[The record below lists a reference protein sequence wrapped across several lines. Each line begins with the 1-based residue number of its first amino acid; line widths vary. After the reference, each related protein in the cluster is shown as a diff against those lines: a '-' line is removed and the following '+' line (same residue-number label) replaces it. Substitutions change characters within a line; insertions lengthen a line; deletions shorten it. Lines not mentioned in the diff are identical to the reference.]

1 MSLPTTQPTSLP
13 EALQP
18 WQTWLSWLD
27 PELIPAFSDLLQRLS
42 RVLGPVQ
49 GKQLGGLPEQDG
61 IGQIQR
67 KGNYQNL
74 LLSEWLM
81 ADEVPDEFMRR
92 AINAEHLF
100 LAPNY
105 KSQQSLNQITVLFDT
120 GISQLGE
127 CRLVHIAMLIILA
140 QRAEKTG
147 CTLMWGTL
155 QSIIPLM
162 PLNTINDL
170 RELLTRRTYS
180 PVLKENIAHWQ
191 NVIAEDLDVQN
202 GEIWLVTG
210 AHQQPILKQLI
221 LKQIASS
228 HHIELTADD
237 CFNKTIDVKIRTP
250 HFQRHIVLPTPPRAL
265 SSQILKG
272 QLRPSSA
279 QNTHQ
284 HEHKISLMFS
294 PVISFHGSAVGVT
307 LLGKPGLVVI
317 KIPPLNRSN
326 QDSPLKKPFVY
337 QIYPDGHAILALQC
351 HGKKMGALL
360 SNNNGLYFWQLPK
373 LSYIPRPSDEEFS
386 AGIGRGNTLASAYL
400 SNKEYSSLFVHDRA
414 RRLVAFSSN
423 VYAEEKNGFK
433 IVEEKVL
440 GIEKIADNLLVYI
453 YLNDSSELVQMVT
466 GANFS
471 QKKYQHRLYFT
482 QFISYQRAVLFAY
495 HHKYTNGSKSISCAI
510 SLGANR
516 QNWHVYNMEID
527 EVYGYQIDLPQG
539 WQGIGLFYPTLD
551 GSIEKDLTTLNIL
564 MISPNKRNIASY
576 SKGEIEILYRAD
588 NPFTRYSF
596 SPSKGLFAALTDH
609 AQVVVYDVYQKQLR
623 LNLYTIEQEG
633 DTQNA

>member
-1 MSLPTTQPTSLP
+1 MSLPTTQPISLP

-18 WQTWLSWLD
+18 WQTWLNWLD
-27 PELIPAFSDLLQRLS
+27 PQLVPAFSDILQRLS

-49 GKQLGGLPEQDG
+49 GRQFGGLPEQDG

-81 ADEVPDEFMRR
+81 ADEMPDEFMRR

-100 LAPNY
+100 LTPHY

-140 QRAEKTG
+140 QRAEKAG

-155 QSIIPLM
+155 QSLIPLM

-170 RELLTRRTYS
+170 YELLTRRTYS
-180 PVLKENIAHWQ
+180 PVLKENITHWQ
-191 NVIAEDLDVQN
+191 EVISEDVDVQN

-210 AHQQPILKQLI
+210 ANQQSI

-250 HFQRHIVLPTPPRAL
+250 HFQRHIVLPTPPRTL
-265 SSQILKG
+265 SAQILKG
-272 QLRPSSA
+272 QIRAPSA

-307 LLGKPGLVVI
+307 LLGKPGLMVI
-317 KIPPLNRSN
+317 KIPPLNRLN
-326 QDSPLKKPFVY
+326 QNNSLKKPFIY
-337 QIYPDGHAILALQC
+337 QIYPDGHTILALQC
-351 HGKKMGALL
+351 HGKKIGALL

-373 LSYIPRPSDEEFS
+373 LSYMPRPSDEEFS

-400 SNKEYSSLFVHDRA
+400 VNLNKEYFSLFVHDRA
-414 RRLVAFSSN
+414 RRLVAFSYN
-423 VYAEEKNGFK
+423 IYTEEKNTFK
-433 IVEEKVL
+433 IIEEKVL

-453 YLNDSSELVQMVT
+453 YLNDSNELIQMVT
-466 GANFS
+466 RADVS
-471 QKKYQHRLYFT
+471 QKCYQHRFYFT
-482 QFISYQRAVLFAY
+482 QFISYQRGVLFAY
-495 HHKYTNGSKSISCAI
+495 RHKYTDGSKSISCAI
-510 SLGANR
+510 SLGSNR
-516 QNWHVYNMEID
+516 QSWHVYNMEVD

-539 WQGIGLFYPTLD
+539 WQGIGLFYPTLN
-551 GSIEKDLTTLNIL
+551 GSSEEDLTTLNIL

-576 SKGEIEILYRAD
+576 SNGEIEILYRAD

-623 LNLYTIEQEG
+623 LNLYTIAQEG
-633 DTQNA
+633 DSQNA

>member
-1 MSLPTTQPTSLP
+1 MSLPTTQPTTLP
-13 EALQP
+13 KALQP

-67 KGNYQNL
+67 KGDYQNL

-127 CRLVHIAMLIILA
+127 CRLVHIALLILLA
-140 QRAEKTG
+140 QRAEKVG

-162 PLNTINDL
+162 PLNSINDL
-170 RELLTRRTYS
+170 YELLTRRTYS
-180 PVLKENIAHWQ
+180 PVLNENITHWQ
-191 NVIAEDLDVQN
+191 NVIAEDMDAQS
-202 GEIWLVTG
+202 GEIWLITG
-210 AHQQPILKQLI
+210 SNQQPM

-228 HHIELTADD
+228 HYIELTGDD
-237 CFNKTIDVKIRTP
+237 CFNKTIGVNIRTP

-265 SSQILKG
+265 SAQILKG
-272 QLRPSSA
+272 QIRPPSV

-317 KIPPLNRSN
+317 KIPPLNRLNPNNS
-326 QDSPLKKPFVY
+326 LKKPFVY
-337 QIYPDGHAILALQC
+337 QIYPDDHTILALQC
-351 HGKKMGALL
+351 HGKKTL
-360 SNNNGLYFWQLPK
+360 ST
-373 LSYIPRPSDEEFS
+373 LS
-386 AGIGRGNTLASAYL
+386 T
-400 SNKEYSSLFVHDRA
+400 
-414 RRLVAFSSN
+414 
-423 VYAEEKNGFK
+423 
-433 IVEEKVL
+433 
-440 GIEKIADNLLVYI
+440 
-453 YLNDSSELVQMVT
+453 
-466 GANFS
+466 
-471 QKKYQHRLYFT
+471 
-482 QFISYQRAVLFAY
+482 
-495 HHKYTNGSKSISCAI
+495 SC
-510 SLGANR
+510 
-516 QNWHVYNMEID
+516 
-527 EVYGYQIDLPQG
+527 
-539 WQGIGLFYPTLD
+539 
-551 GSIEKDLTTLNIL
+551 
-564 MISPNKRNIASY
+564 
-576 SKGEIEILYRAD
+576 
-588 NPFTRYSF
+588 
-596 SPSKGLFAALTDH
+596 
-609 AQVVVYDVYQKQLR
+609 
-623 LNLYTIEQEG
+623 
-633 DTQNA
+633 

>member
-1 MSLPTTQPTSLP
+1 MPLSTTQSISLP

-18 WQTWLSWLD
+18 WQPWLSWLD
-27 PELIPAFSDLLQRLS
+27 PELIPAFSDVLQRLN

-49 GKQLGGLPEQDG
+49 GAQLGGVPEQDG

-127 CRLVHIAMLIILA
+127 CRLVHIALLILLA
-140 QRAEKTG
+140 QRAEKAG

-170 RELLTRRTYS
+170 YELLTRRTYS
-180 PVLKENIAHWQ
+180 PVLQENITHWQ
-191 NVIAEDLDVQN
+191 NVISEDIDAQN

-210 AHQQPILKQLI
+210 AHQQPILKP
-221 LKQIASS
+221 IASS

-250 HFQRHIVLPTPPRAL
+250 HFQRHLVLSTPPSAL

-272 QLRPSSA
+272 QIRPPSV

-284 HEHKISLMFS
+284 HKHKISLMFS

-307 LLGKPGLVVI
+307 LLGKPGLLVI
-317 KIPPLNRSN
+317 KVPPLNRLN
-326 QDSPLKKPFVY
+326 QNRELKKPFVY
-337 QIYPDGHAILALQC
+337 QVYPDGYTVLALQC
-351 HGKKMGALL
+351 HGRKVGALL

-373 LSYIPRPSDEEFS
+373 LSYMPRPSDKAFS

-400 SNKEYSSLFVHDRA
+400 ANNNKEYFSLFVHDRA
-414 RRLVAFSSN
+414 KQLVAFSHN
-423 VYAEEKNGFK
+423 IYAEEKNSFK

-453 YLNDSSELVQMVT
+453 YLNESSQLVQMVT
-466 GANFS
+466 GADFS
-471 QKKYQHRLYFT
+471 QKRYQHQLYFP
-482 QFISYQRAVLFAY
+482 QFISYQRSALFAY
-495 HHKYTNGSKSISCAI
+495 YHKYTNGSKSISCAI
-510 SLGANR
+510 SLDTNR
-516 QNWHVYNMEID
+516 QSWHVYNMEVD
-527 EVYGYQIDLPQG
+527 EVYGYPIDLPQG
-539 WQGIGLFYPTLD
+539 WQGIGLFHPILD
-551 GSIEKDLTTLNIL
+551 GSSEVDLTTLNIL

-576 SKGEIEILYRAD
+576 SNGDIEILYRAD

-596 SPSKGLFAALTDH
+596 SPSKGLFAALTEH

>member
-18 WQTWLSWLD
+18 WQTWLSWLA

-140 QRAEKTG
+140 QRAEKAG

-170 RELLTRRTYS
+170 HELLTRRTYS
-180 PVLKENIAHWQ
+180 PVLQENIAHWQ

-210 AHQQPILKQLI
+210 AHQQSILKQPI

-228 HHIELTADD
+228 HHIELTTDD

-265 SSQILKG
+265 SSRLLKG
-272 QLRPSSA
+272 QLRPPSV

-317 KIPPLNRSN
+317 KIPPFNRLNQN
-326 QDSPLKKPFVY
+326 NPLKKPFVY
-337 QIYPDGHAILALQC
+337 QMYPDGYTILALQC
-351 HGKKMGALL
+351 HGKKVGALL

-423 VYAEEKNGFK
+423 IYDEEKNGFK

-471 QKKYQHRLYFT
+471 HKKYQHRLYFT

-510 SLGANR
+510 SLGTNR
-516 QNWHVYNMEID
+516 QSWHVYNMEID

-596 SPSKGLFAALTDH
+596 SPSQGLFAALTDH